1 MTAVLTRSAPVGGVA
16 VSGAASTAIR
26 GLVEGPRRPLT
37 LLAAFP
43 SAVYLTTG
51 DSTVLAAVAPG
62 SVRLPCA
69 VVMPSAADLPD
80 GEVLTGESW
89 VGLGGLTLDGRR
101 VEITQWWR
109 PTPPAPPMS
118 VEVLA
123 RGLDALTARLS
134 VQQHRLLRAISD
146 GLRRLE
152 AAVRMREPDPAADA
166 ASALIGLGPG
176 LTPSGDDVV
185 SGFLVG
191 LHHLAVPREPSR
203 NGHALTA
210 ARAHVKDRIA
220 GRVLIEAPVRTTT
233 LSAALL
239 GHAARGH
246 AAAEVTAVLNALSGR
261 RPLSPV
267 LMRLMAVGH
276 SSGYDMACGI
286 LAAGRALL
294 GQREG

>member
-16 VSGAASTAIR
+16 VTGAASTAIR
-26 GLVEGPRRPLT
+26 GLVEGPPRALT

-43 SAVYLTTG
+43 TAVYLTTG

-69 VVMPSAADLPD
+69 VVLPSAADLPD
-80 GEVLTGESW
+80 SELGADSW
-89 VGLGGLTLDGRR
+89 VGQGGLTLAGRR
-101 VEITQWWR
+101 IEITQWWR
-109 PTPPAPPMS
+109 PTPPAPPLS
-118 VEVLA
+118 TAVLA
-123 RGLDALTARLS
+123 RGLEALGSRLS
-134 VQQHRLLRAISD
+134 VQQHRLLRVVSD

-152 AAVRMREPDPAADA
+152 AAARMRDPDSAADA

-185 SGFLVG
+185 AGFLVG
-191 LHHLAVPREPSR
+191 LHHLATPREPTR
-203 NGHALTA
+203 AGQALTA
-210 ARAHVKDRIA
+210 ARAAVRDRIA
-220 GRVLIEAPVRTTT
+220 GRILIEAPVRTTT

-246 AAAEVTAVLNALSGR
+246 TAAEVTAVLNALSGR
-261 RPLSPV
+261 RPLAPV

>member
-1 MTAVLTRSAPVGGVA
+1 MTAVLTRSAPIGGVA

-26 GLVEGPRRPLT
+26 GLVEGPRRALS

-43 SAVYLTTG
+43 TAAYLTTSEG
-51 DSTVLAAVAPG
+51 TVLAAVAPG

-69 VVMPSAADLPD
+69 VVLPSANDLPAERLSAD
-80 GEVLTGESW
+80 AW
-89 VGLGGLTLDGRR
+89 VGLGGLTLDGKR

-109 PTPPAPPMS
+109 PTPPAPPS
-118 VEVLA
+118 SAAVLA
-123 RGLDALTARLS
+123 RGLDALGTRLS
-134 VQQHRLLRAISD
+134 VQQHRLLRVVSD

-152 AAVRMREPDPAADA
+152 AAVRMREPDSAADA
-166 ASALIGLGPG
+166 ACALIGLGPG

-185 SGFLVG
+185 AGFLVG
-191 LHHLAVPREPSR
+191 LHHLAVPREATR
-203 NGHALTA
+203 AGQALSA
-210 ARAHVKDRIA
+210 ARAHVRDRIG
-220 GRVLIEAPVRTTT
+220 GRVLLEAPVRTTT

-239 GHAARGH
+239 GHATRGQT
-246 AAAEVTAVLNALSGR
+246 AAEVTAVLNALSGR